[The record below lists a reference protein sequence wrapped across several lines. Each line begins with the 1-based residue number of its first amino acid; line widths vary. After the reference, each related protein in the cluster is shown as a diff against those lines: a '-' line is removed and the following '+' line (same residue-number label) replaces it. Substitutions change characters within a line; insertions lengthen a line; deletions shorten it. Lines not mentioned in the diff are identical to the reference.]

1 MTSSNKKKEKL
12 IRNELLSELSKCKV
26 KEKVIFVGGRNLMI
40 TVIIMLLLKYS
51 VEILV
56 GNKKVGKNFGR

>member
-1 MTSSNKKKEKL
+1 MQ
-12 IRNELLSELSKCKV
+12 RLSKSN
-26 KEKVIFVGGRNLMI
+26 IHGGSKLLV
-40 TVIIMLLLKYS
+40 TVIIVFLLKYS

>member
-1 MTSSNKKKEKL
+1 MQG
-12 IRNELLSELSKCKV
+12 LSESDIHGGSK
-26 KEKVIFVGGRNLMI
+26 LMI

>member
-1 MTSSNKKKEKL
+1 MTSSKKKKEKL
-12 IRNELLSELSKCKV
+12 IRNELLISESDIHGGSKLMV
-26 KEKVIFVGGRNLMI
+26 TVVIVS
-40 TVIIMLLLKYS
+40 LLKYS

>member
-1 MTSSNKKKEKL
+1 MVT
-12 IRNELLSELSKCKV
+12 
-26 KEKVIFVGGRNLMI
+26 VIFVF
-40 TVIIMLLLKYS
+40 LLKYS

>member
-1 MTSSNKKKEKL
+1 MNCSVNCLKSESDIHGGSKL
-12 IRNELLSELSKCKV
+12 MV
-26 KEKVIFVGGRNLMI
+26 
-40 TVIIMLLLKYS
+40 TVIVVFLLKYS

>member
-1 MTSSNKKKEKL
+1 MQ
-12 IRNELLSELSKCKV
+12 RLSESDIHGGSK
-26 KEKVIFVGGRNLMI
+26 LMV
-40 TVIIMLLLKYS
+40 TVIVFLLKYS

>member
-1 MTSSNKKKEKL
+1 MTKYTRS
-12 IRNELLSELSKCKV
+12 
-26 KEKVIFVGGRNLMI
+26 IFI
-40 TVIIMLLLKYS
+40 VIIMLLLKYS